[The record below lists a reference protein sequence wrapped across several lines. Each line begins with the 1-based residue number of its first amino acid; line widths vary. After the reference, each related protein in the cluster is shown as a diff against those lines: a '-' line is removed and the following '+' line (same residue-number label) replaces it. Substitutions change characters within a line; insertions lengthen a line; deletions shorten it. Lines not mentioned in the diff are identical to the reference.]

1 MILDKKL
8 TLAALSLSAAIFC
21 LPASAQLV
29 LTPADAE
36 RYAQNSFP
44 EYLELLTLPN
54 DAAVPADIQRN
65 AGWLEKAFQKRGF
78 TTQQLANGDKPL
90 VYAELGT
97 PKADRKTIL
106 FYMHFD
112 GQPVNPTE
120 WQTPPWQPVLKE
132 KDAAGQWQ
140 TLPESRLLK
149 GDINPEWRLFARASA
164 DDKGPIA
171 MFLAAMDAMKDKGV
185 EPAVNIKVLLD
196 SEEEKG
202 SPGLTTVM
210 AEHLTL
216 LKSDGMVI
224 YDGAMP
230 SSNRP
235 GINFGN
241 RGSIQIDMTVFGANA
256 AAHSGGYGNVIPNP
270 VQNLVTLLASMKDA
284 DGKVTIPGYYDRVTL
299 SDSDKKQVAET
310 APPAGSLEKRF
321 GVSQLEKVASNA
333 AEAVQYPSLDILGI
347 KAGDTGKKAA
357 NAIPATATAS
367 VNIRTV
373 PETSPDDM
381 YALLRQYIASK
392 GFHIIA
398 GEAPTQAEREQ
409 YPHLISLHLTAYP
422 SSAYA
427 ARTEIDSPL
436 GRWAVATTTA
446 PRGIAPEKNRMM
458 GGTLPMSGAVSVL
471 KVSYV
476 IVPLVNADNNQ
487 HSFDENLRLGNYLEG
502 VRTIVTMA
510 TTPLP

>member
-1 MILDKKL
+1 M
-8 TLAALSLSAAIFC
+8 
-21 LPASAQLV
+21 
-29 LTPADAE
+29 
-36 RYAQNSFP
+36 
-44 EYLELLTLPN
+44 
-54 DAAVPADIQRN
+54 PADIQRN
-65 AGWLEKAFQKRGF
+65 TDWLEKAFQKRGF
-78 TTQQLANGDKPL
+78 STQQLTNDDKPL

-97 PKADRKTIL
+97 PKTDRKPIL

-112 GQPVNPTE
+112 GQPVNTTE

-132 KDAAGQWQ
+132 KDAAGKWQ
-140 TLPESRLLK
+140 TLPESRLLT
-149 GDINPEWRLFARASA
+149 GDINPEWCLFAHASA
-164 DDKGPIA
+164 DDKGPIV
-171 MFLAAMDAMKDKGV
+171 MFLA
-185 EPAVNIKVLLD
+185 
-196 SEEEKG
+196 
-202 SPGLTTVM
+202 VM
-210 AEHLTL
+210 ADNLTL

-230 SSNRP
+230 SNNRP

-270 VQNLVTLLASMKDA
+270 VQNLATLLASMKDA

-310 APPAGSLEKRF
+310 APPAGALEKRF
-321 GVSQLEKVASNA
+321 GIARLENVASNA

-347 KAGDTGKKAA
+347 KAGDTGKKAS
-357 NAIPATATAS
+357 NAIPSTATAS

-373 PETSPDDM
+373 PETPPDDM

-409 YPHLISLHLTAYP
+409 YPHLISLNLTAYP

-427 ARTEIDSPL
+427 TRTEIDSPL
-436 GRWAVATTTA
+436 GHWAVA
-446 PRGIAPEKNRMM
+446 R
-458 GGTLPMSGAVSVL
+458 AVSHRRR
-471 KVSYV
+471 
-476 IVPLVNADNNQ
+476 IV
-487 HSFDENLRLGNYLEG
+487 
-502 VRTIVTMA
+502 
-510 TTPLP
+510 